1 MEYWDLDLALVYEL
15 NTLYVGLHLQLEKF
29 TVSEMFEAFDMDGLT
44 TSHPIYVP
52 VESPDQINE
61 IFDHIIYNKVRSE
74 REIQLWFTLKSWIG
88 WPVLYLLNLQPRQ
101 YLSQFF

>member
-1 MEYWDLDLALVYEL
+1 MYVGQYLQWYVESKTFGVWVKYTAVVCIYEF

-29 TVSEMFEAFDMDGLT
+29 TVSEMFIAFDMDGLT

-61 IFDHIIYNKVRSE
+61 IFDNIIYNKVRPNQ
-74 REIQLWFTLKSWIG
+74 RDI
-88 WPVLYLLNLQPRQ
+88 WPNYL
-101 YLSQFF
+101 

>member
-1 MEYWDLDLALVYEL
+1 MVCWDWDLALVYEL

-74 REIQLWFTLKSWIG
+74 REIQLWFTLKSLIG
-88 WPVLYLLNLQPRQ
+88 
-101 YLSQFF
+101 